1 MTWGLRQ
8 VKSHASVHF
17 FMALLDSNPASN
29 HWEHTL
35 DRELH
40 QCQWASKNKESVRDC
55 RPGKGFTWVYTVET
69 TCVDTLKMAFPA
81 STHFTSAPF
90 CQTEKER
97 KSPTVRLIFI
107 PSHVWYFSFFL
118 FFGLAGYLGVAGFL
132 DSQVSRRQ
140 VARDWDVK
148 LLGRQAPF
156 FEQRQPRVPHWKGTN
171 KHKATHNTGVGNS
184 WLVQPHNN
192 RLLKSTSL
200 NYSSRYTTASP
211 GVSRDSFRLAL
222 VLALMSQVT
231 W

>member
-1 MTWGLRQ
+1 
-8 VKSHASVHF
+8 
-17 FMALLDSNPASN
+17 MALLDSNPASN
-29 HWEHTL
+29 HWEYTL

-40 QCQWASKNKESVRDC
+40 QCQRASKNKESIRDC
-55 RPGKGFTWVYTVET
+55 RPGEGFTWVYTVET
-69 TCVDTLKMAFPA
+69 TCVDTLKMAFPP

-90 CQTEKER
+90 CQTEKR
-97 KSPTVRLIFI
+97 KEITNSAFNFYSITRVVL
-107 PSHVWYFSFFL
+107 FFL
-118 FFGLAGYLGVAGFL
+118 SFLWLAGYLGVAGFL

-156 FEQRQPRVPHWKGTN
+156 FEQRQPRIPHWKGTN
-171 KHKATHNTGVGNS
+171 KHEATHNTGVGNS
-184 WLVQPHNN
+184 WLVQPQND
-192 RLLKSTSL
+192 RPLKSTSL